1 MNAVLQSDHPVLL
14 TALEAADAGLAVV
27 WQQGKRA
34 IATGWNKGPALTAD
48 ELQNTFRPGL
58 NCAFRAGPTSRL
70 RGWPVAVVDVD
81 IRSTDDADREEA
93 RAAYKALVGDLRP
106 TVQTGGGG
114 VHLYLRFPP
123 DRLPSAPATVLRQS
137 EKQLPSEDVNK
148 PGKPAWTIEL
158 LSGEHAVTMPP
169 SVHPSG
175 KSYQWKAALDEV
187 QDAPESLLALLPE
200 PPLQPDAGRSA
211 SEPLPDPLPPVPT
224 FNMALLPDALRDW
237 CDDLA
242 GGLQVPVDFVA
253 VPALVAMAGALGGRR
268 LAVKMK
274 ARANWY
280 ERPVLWGCVIGRPS
294 SGKSPALT
302 PARRMLERLNDEE
315 RKAWEN
321 EQAQHAAMQMVAEGR
336 RVTAKENIRKALKQG
351 DKSKAMALAE
361 AAQVKVEDAPP
372 EPRIVVNDA
381 TVEKLG
387 ELLNAN
393 PRGLVQFRDELAGWL
408 ASLDREGR
416 ESDRAFWLEC
426 WNGVGHYTVDRIG
439 RGTIRIEACA
449 VSMLGGMQP
458 GKLAEYVRGAI
469 RGGFADD
476 GLMQRFQL
484 AVFPDLP
491 GTWRY
496 TDKQP
501 DPVAEAKA
509 WAAFKRLRT
518 LDPSRIGAEL
528 SNVCDVPFLRL
539 DDEAQGLF
547 VEWYTDLMQ
556 RLRAGSE
563 PAFMES
569 HLAKYPALAGRLA
582 LVLHLADNGSGPVS
596 GDAMARA
603 LGWCEYLEGHARRI
617 YAPGTDNGLTAAH
630 ALLRKRADLPDG
642 FTARDVYRRCWS
654 GLDDP
659 DTVAEAL
666 GVLVEYG
673 HLHESAEQTGGRPMT
688 AYRWAS

>member
-1 MNAVLQSDHPVLL
+1 MNAVPMIEDARSAVHRLFAKPGYRVTGCHRYNDAEGRELFRVARLKHPQ
-14 TALEAADAGLAVV
+14 ADKIIRPMHRDGARYRTG
-27 WQQGKRA
+27 RPERP
-34 IATGWNKGPALTAD
+34 ATGWPLYVPPYPLVETEPVFVVEGEACADALARQGLTAVTSGSAD
-48 ELQNTFRPGL
+48 SADTADWTPLQGRRVRLWPDHDG
-58 NCAFRAGPTSRL
+58 AGARYADKVEARL
-70 RGWPVAVVDVD
+70 RALGCVMERIDVMPLNLPDKGDCVDWLQVNPLA
-81 IRSTDDADREEA
+81 TADD
-93 RAAYKALVGDLRP
+93 V
-106 TVQTGGGG
+106 
-114 VHLYLRFPP
+114 
-123 DRLPSAPATVLRQS
+123 
-137 EKQLPSEDVNK
+137 
-148 PGKPAWTIEL
+148 
-158 LSGEHAVTMPP
+158 
-169 SVHPSG
+169 
-175 KSYQWKAALDEV
+175 
-187 QDAPESLLALLPE
+187 LALGLVAS
-200 PPLQPDAGRSA
+200 PPVAGRSA
-211 SEPLPDPLPPVPT
+211 PEPLPDPLPSVPI

-242 GGLQVPVDFVA
+242 GGLQVPADFLA

-274 ARANWY
+274 AHANWY

-294 SGKSPALT
+294 SGKSPALA
-302 PARRMLERLNDEE
+302 PARRMLERLNDDE
-315 RKAWEN
+315 RNAWEN
-321 EQAQHAAMQMVAEGR
+321 EQAQHAAMQMVAEGQHAA
-336 RVTAKENIRKALKQG
+336 AKDAIRKALKQG
-351 DKSKAMALAE
+351 DMGKANALAE

-426 WNGVGHYTVDRIG
+426 WNGAGHYTVDRIG

-496 TDKQP
+496 TDTQP

-518 LDPSRIGAEL
+518 LDPASIGAE
-528 SNVCDVPFLRL
+528 SMDACDVPFLRL
-539 DDEAQGLF
+539 GDEAQGLF
-547 VEWYTDLMQ
+547 IEWYTELMQ
-556 RLRAGSE
+556 RLRAGGE

-582 LVLHLADNGSGPVS
+582 LVLHLADNGNGPVS

-603 LGWCEYLEGHARRI
+603 LGWCDYLEGHARRI
-617 YAPGTDNGLTAAH
+617 YAPGSDNGLTAAH

-642 FTARDVYRRCWS
+642 FTARAVYRRCWS
-654 GLDDP
+654 GLNDP

-673 HLHESAEQTGGRPMT
+673 HLHESAEQTGGRPMM